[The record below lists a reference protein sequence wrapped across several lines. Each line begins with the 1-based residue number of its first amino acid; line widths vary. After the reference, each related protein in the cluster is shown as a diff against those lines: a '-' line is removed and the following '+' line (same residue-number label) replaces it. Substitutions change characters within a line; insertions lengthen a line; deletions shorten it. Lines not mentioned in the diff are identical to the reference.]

1 MGSGPWWDGAPKEK
15 RAMDHDTKP
24 RVKLPNVTLQKPT
37 TMWIKGDG
45 DFWHPVDHDGRI
57 YEAMK
62 YDDEAVMRQ
71 FRKGVLACFFPA
83 KE

>member
-1 MGSGPWWDGAPKEK
+1 MDVGRRYSRGS
-15 RAMDHDTKP
+15 MNHDTKP
-24 RVKLPNVTLQKPT
+24 RVKLPNVTLAKPT
-37 TMWIKGDG
+37 CIWVRGEE
-45 DFWHPVDHDGRI
+45 FWHPVDPDGRI
-57 YEAMK
+57 YESMK